1 MSSDEV
7 KVKFVADT
15 RGLEN
20 VPLPTPK
27 PGTVP
32 PGPTPPSP
40 TPPGPTPPGPTPP
53 GPTPP
58 GPTPPG
64 PTPPPLPPRPPTPPP
79 IPPGPTPPPLPP
91 QPGGGGG
98 GRGRGRAALPWEAG
112 WGKEAAFD
120 ITSGLADS
128 LSGINLITT
137 AWAGAQKAA
146 EMYVEAIKGGIEYAQ
161 KIEKVSRISGLTVE
175 EVQKYGYAAQMSG
188 VNFDTFA
195 NSMANANKELGKLA
209 LYGGTSIVAL
219 SRLGIN
225 VDNVKNH
232 SVGAI
237 DVLKK
242 MADAYKKHAETA
254 EMAALGNQLFGGSF
268 KDMIPMLRNGSAE
281 IERLAESAPKVNAQ
295 TVSAAAAAGRSL
307 TGIKETTQSKMAED
321 LVNYTRNESYAAGQA
336 SGQVESGKM
345 SAKDAVDKL
354 LTPANRGASSTL
366 VGSGARLLDYAKML
380 FNPVAGMSDQAT
392 GTTVGDAASKAVSS
406 EGIRGAGEDTRTVRE
421 RFINMRGGKLENLS
435 DTDKKIVSAFDDK
448 IKEEGKMNLQSGV
461 FQAASK
467 MQQMGGGD
475 VLSAISRVDFAQQTA
490 DNTART
496 AEAVE
501 KIANSQPGG
510 STNTPPPAD
519 TNGPVAK

>member
-7 KVKFVADT
+7 KIKFVADT
-15 RGLEN
+15 TGLEN

-27 PGTVP
+27 PQ
-32 PGPTPPSP
+32 PTP

-64 PTPPPLPPRPPTPPP
+64 PTPPGPRPPQPPP
-79 IPPGPTPPPLPP
+79 IPPGPPPLPP
-91 QPGGGGG
+91 TPTPPSPGGG
-98 GRGRGRAALPWEAG
+98 GRGRGRKALPWESG
-112 WGKEAAFD
+112 WSDEAKFD
-120 ITSGLADS
+120 ITSGLADA
-128 LSGINLITT
+128 LSGINLIQT
-137 AWAGAQKAA
+137 AWGAATKAA
-146 EMYVEAIKGGIEYAQ
+146 EMYVDAIKGGIEYAQ
-161 KIEKVSRISGLTVE
+161 KIEKVSRVSGLTVE

-188 VNFDTFA
+188 VDFETFA
-195 NSMANANKELGKLA
+195 GAMSNANKELGKLA
-209 LYGGTSIVAL
+209 LYGGTSVVAL

-281 IERLAESAPKVNAQ
+281 IERLAEQAPKVDAQ
-295 TVSAAAAAGRSL
+295 TISSSAAAGRAF
-307 TGIKETTQSKMAED
+307 TGIKETAYAKAAED
-321 LVNYTRNESYAAGQA
+321 LVGYTKSEEYAAGGL
-336 SGQVESGKM
+336 SKGVESGDV
-345 SAKDAVDKL
+345 SAKEAVEKL
-354 LTPANRGASSTL
+354 LKPANRGAEKTLLSS
-366 VGSGARLLDYAKML
+366 SARLGEYAQFLSPATAYNLGVKKLLGMDESGL
-380 FNPVAGMSDQAT
+380 VAKAT
-392 GTTVGDAASKAVSS
+392 AG
-406 EGIRGAGEDTRTVRE
+406 EGIRGAGEDTKTVRE
-421 RFINMRGGKLENLS
+421 RFIAMRGGDVQKLSES
-435 DTDKKIVSAFDDK
+435 DKKIVSAFDDK
-448 IKEEGKMNLQSGV
+448 IKEEGGMNLQSGV

-496 AEAVE
+496 ASAVE

-510 STNTPPPAD
+510 STNTPPPPD

>member
-7 KVKFVADT
+7 KIKFVADT
-15 RGLEN
+15 TGLDN

-27 PGTVP
+27 PQPVP
-32 PGPTPPSP
+32 TPQPGPQPTPPQPQP
-40 TPPGPTPPGPTPP
+40 TPPKP
-53 GPTPP
+53 
-58 GPTPPG
+58 
-64 PTPPPLPPRPPTPPP
+64 PTPPPIPPTPPP
-79 IPPGPTPPPLPP
+79 IPPGPNPSPNPSPNPRPPNPNPTSGNGL
-91 QPGGGGG
+91 
-98 GRGRGRAALPWEAG
+98 GRKSLPWEAG
-112 WGKEAAFD
+112 WAKEAKFD
-120 ITSGLADS
+120 ITAGLAES
-128 LSGINLITT
+128 LSGVNLIAT

-188 VNFDTFA
+188 VDFDTFA
-195 NSMANANKELGKLA
+195 NSMSNANKELGKLA
-209 LYGGTSIVAL
+209 MYGGTSIVAL

-232 SVGAI
+232 SIGAI
-237 DVLKK
+237 EVLKK

-281 IERLAESAPKVNAQ
+281 IERLAEQAPKVDAQ
-295 TVSAAAAAGRSL
+295 TISASAAFGRAT
-307 TGIKETTQSKMAED
+307 TGIKETVQAKMAED
-321 LVNYTRNESYAAGQA
+321 LSGYTKSEEYSAGKT
-336 SGQVESGKM
+336 SSNVESGNL
-345 SAKDAVDKL
+345 SAKDAVEKL
-354 LTPANRGASSTL
+354 LKPANRSATATMVNVGAGL
-366 VGSGARLLDYAKML
+366 VDVGYGVM
-380 FNPVAGMSDQAT
+380 NPADAMAAEAT
-392 GTTVGDAASKAVSS
+392 GTNLRSKSARYFAS
-406 EGIRGAGEDTRTVRE
+406 EGIRGAGEDTKTVRE
-421 RFINMRGGKLENLS
+421 RFINMRGGKLES
-435 DTDKKIVSAFDDK
+435 MSETDKKIVAAFDDK

-496 AEAVE
+496 AAAVE
-501 KIANSQPGG
+501 QIANQQPGG
-510 STNTPPPAD
+510 STNTPPPPD

>member
-15 RGLEN
+15 TGLEN

-27 PGTVP
+27 PKPVP
-32 PGPTPPSP
+32 PSPTPPSP

-64 PTPPPLPPRPPTPPP
+64 PRPPTPPP
-79 IPPGPTPPPLPP
+79 IPPGPPPLPTP
-91 QPGGGGG
+91 PSPGGG
-98 GRGRGRAALPWEAG
+98 GRGRGRKALPWESG
-112 WGKEAAFD
+112 WADEAKFD
-120 ITSGLADS
+120 ITSGLADA
-128 LSGINLITT
+128 LSGINLIST
-137 AWAGAQKAA
+137 AWSAATKAA
-146 EMYVEAIKGGIEYAQ
+146 EMYVDAIKGGIEYAQ

-188 VNFDTFA
+188 VDFETFA
-195 NSMANANKELGKLA
+195 GAMANANKELGKLA
-209 LYGGTSIVAL
+209 LYGGTSVVAL

-237 DVLKK
+237 EVLKK

-281 IERLAESAPKVNAQ
+281 IERLAEQAPKVDAQ
-295 TVSAAAAAGRSL
+295 TISASAAAGRSF
-307 TGIKETTQSKMAED
+307 TGIKETAYAKAAED
-321 LVNYTRNESYAAGQA
+321 LVGYTRSEEYTAKGLSKG
-336 SGQVESGKM
+336 VESGDV
-345 SAKDAVDKL
+345 SAKDAVEKL
-354 LTPANRGASSTL
+354 LKPANRGAEKTL
-366 VGSGARLLDYAKML
+366 LSSGARLGEYAQ
-380 FNPVAGMSDQAT
+380 FINPATAYNLGVKKLLGIDESNIAAKATAG
-392 GTTVGDAASKAVSS
+392 
-406 EGIRGAGEDTRTVRE
+406 EGIRGAGEDTKTVRE
-421 RFINMRGGKLENLS
+421 RFIAMRGGKLENLNES
-435 DTDKKIVSAFDDK
+435 DKKIVAAFDDK
-448 IKEEGKMNLQSGV
+448 IKEEGKMNLQSGT

-496 AEAVE
+496 AAAVE
-501 KIANSQPGG
+501 KIANNQPGG
-510 STNTPPPAD
+510 STNTPPPPD